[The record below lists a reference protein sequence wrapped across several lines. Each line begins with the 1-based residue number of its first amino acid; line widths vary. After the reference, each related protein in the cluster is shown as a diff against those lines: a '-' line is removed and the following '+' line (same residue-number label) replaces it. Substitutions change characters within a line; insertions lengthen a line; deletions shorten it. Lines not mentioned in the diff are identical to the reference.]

1 MIANTSSGL
10 VSDSNKYSIVTVRS
24 GMLDK
29 NFGSL
34 TIRGL
39 VFDDRGVYQ
48 CTVYNNI
55 SSLNAAAT
63 LTVHGE

>member
-1 MIANTSSGL
+1 
-10 VSDSNKYSIVTVRS
+10 
-24 GMLDK
+24 MLDK
-29 NFGSL
+29 NFGNL
-34 TIRGL
+34 TIRDL

>member
-10 VSDSNKYSIVTVRS
+10 VSDSNKYSIVTVRN
-24 GMLDK
+24 DVFDT